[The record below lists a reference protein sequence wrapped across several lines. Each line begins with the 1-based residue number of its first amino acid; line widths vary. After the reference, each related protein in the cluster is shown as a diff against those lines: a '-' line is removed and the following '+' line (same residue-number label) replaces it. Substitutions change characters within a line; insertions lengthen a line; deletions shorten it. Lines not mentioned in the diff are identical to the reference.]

1 MSRKVRTYTLRL
13 PRAAT
18 AEGKRAASLSDVLKP
33 GKGWNVADL
42 MAEWHRLHAPLAGFS
57 AGSKQTASGNLA
69 EVFFA
74 KTEQAERAPSQKK
87 RRARRAP

>member
-18 AEGKRAASLSDVLKP
+18 ADGQRDASLAKVLKP

-57 AGSKQTASGNLA
+57 AGPKQTVSGNLA

-74 KTEQAERAPSQKK
+74 KTEQAESAPPQKT
-87 RRARRAP
+87 RRARRAQ